1 MTSQVKKPVPE
12 QAWASKYGRVKLG
25 PHGKIDLQTVADRM
39 EIQDLFARWG
49 VAHDE
54 GRTDV
59 IGTLFTVDG
68 QIEVVEGPVTRAKF
82 QGRETIVQEIGR
94 VFKFQAD
101 QRRHCVTNVM
111 IDNLVDG
118 TADCIAYCVCTVN
131 GLDMAA
137 SVIYSAKA
145 RIEDGVW
152 RLSSLLIGLDS
163 YAGTPPEEAIP
174 GGRGSA
180 S

>member
-1 MTSQVKKPVPE
+1 MSQVKKSVPE
-12 QAWASKYGRVKLG
+12 QAWAHKYGRVNLG
-25 PHGKIDLQTVADRM
+25 PHTRIDLQSVADRL

-59 IGTLFTVDG
+59 IGSLFTADG
-68 QIEVVEGPVTRAKF
+68 QIEVVEGPTTKAKF

-101 QRRHCVTNVM
+101 QRRHCVTNVL
-111 IDNLVDG
+111 IDDLRDG
-118 TADCIAYCVCTVN
+118 HADCIAYCVCTVN

-137 SVIYSAKA
+137 SVIYSAKV
-145 RIEDGVW
+145 RREDDIW
-152 RLSSLLIGLDS
+152 RFSRLLIGLDS
-163 YAGTPPEEAIP
+163 YAGPRPEEATA
-174 GGRGSA
+174 GR
-180 S
+180 